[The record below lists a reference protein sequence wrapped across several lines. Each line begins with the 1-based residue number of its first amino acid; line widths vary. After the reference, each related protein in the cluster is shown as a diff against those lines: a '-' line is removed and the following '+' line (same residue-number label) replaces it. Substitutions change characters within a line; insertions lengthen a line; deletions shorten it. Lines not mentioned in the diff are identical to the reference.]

1 MKKVALISCFL
12 LGLNIS
18 SAATLI
24 IDNSSSGNVQIP
36 FIQTV
41 KLNNNYNVISSIS
54 FNGTV
59 GSNWISISSGNS
71 YSITDNLS
79 NNYQF
84 PFLNQYPF
92 IGQVNSTLPLP
103 VTTDNSYPSSERNIL
118 SLFRFA
124 MNDYLAYS
132 FSTHNVNTNI
142 YDENVVRT
150 FPYQGGGSTFDV
162 AYARFFSYYTIIFI

>member
-24 IDNSSSGNVQIP
+24 IDNSSSGDVQIP

-41 KLNNNYNVISSIS
+41 KLDNNYNVISDIS
-54 FNGTV
+54 FYGTV
-59 GSNWISISSGNS
+59 SSNWISVSSGNS
-71 YSITDNLS
+71 YSITDNIS
-79 NNYQF
+79 NNFQF

-103 VTTDNSYPSSERNIL
+103 VTTDNSYPSSERYIL

-132 FSTHNVNTNI
+132 FSTHNVNTYN
-142 YDENVVRT
+142 YDENVIRT

>member
-41 KLNNNYNVISSIS
+41 NLDNNYNVISDIS
-54 FNGTV
+54 FYGTV
-59 GSNWISISSGNS
+59 SSNWISVSSGNI

-79 NNYQF
+79 ENYQF

-103 VTTDNSYPSSERNIL
+103 VTTDNSYPSSERYIL

-132 FSTHNVNTNI
+132 FSTYNVNTNI
-142 YDENVVRT
+142 YDENVIRT

>member
-24 IDNSSSGNVQIP
+24 IDNSSNGDVKIP

-41 KLNNNYNVISSIS
+41 KLDYNYNVISDIS
-54 FNGTV
+54 FYGTV
-59 GSNWISISSGNS
+59 SSNWISISSGNA

-92 IGQVNSTLPLP
+92 IGQVNTTLPLP
-103 VTTDNSYPSSERNIL
+103 VTSDNSYPSPERYIL

-132 FSTHNVNTNI
+132 FSTHNVNTYN

-162 AYARFFSYYTIIFI
+162 VFARIFSYYTIIFI

>member
-1 MKKVALISCFL
+1 MKKTLFSLLLTISFTS
-12 LGLNIS
+12 IQ
-18 SAATLI
+18 ATTLI

-41 KLNNNYNVISSIS
+41 NLDSNNNVISSIS
-54 FNGTV
+54 FYGTV
-59 GSNWISISSGNS
+59 SNNWISISSGS
-71 YSITDNLS
+71 VYSITDNLS

-92 IGQVNSTLPLP
+92 IGQVSTTLPLP
-103 VTTDNSYPSSERNIL
+103 VTNDNLNPSSERYIL

-132 FSTHNVNTNI
+132 FSTHNVNTYN

-162 AYARFFSYYTIIFI
+162 NYARFFSYYTIIFI

>member
-1 MKKVALISCFL
+1 MKKTLFSLLLTISF
-12 LGLNIS
+12 S
-18 SAATLI
+18 SIQATTLI
-24 IDNSSSGNVQIP
+24 IDNSSSGNVKIP

-41 KLNNNYNVISSIS
+41 KLDYNYNVISDIS
-54 FNGTV
+54 FYGTV
-59 GSNWISISSGNS
+59 SNNWISISSGNS
-71 YSITDNLS
+71 YSITDNIS
-79 NNYQF
+79 NNFQF

-103 VTTDNSYPSSERNIL
+103 VTTDNSYPSSERYIL

>member
-1 MKKVALISCFL
+1 MKKTLFSLLLTISF
-12 LGLNIS
+12 S
-18 SAATLI
+18 SIQATTLI
-24 IDNSSSGNVQIP
+24 IDNSSNGNVKIP

-41 KLNNNYNVISSIS
+41 KLDYNYNVISDIS
-54 FNGTV
+54 FYGTV
-59 GSNWISISSGNS
+59 SNNWISISSGNS
-71 YSITDNLS
+71 YSITDNIS
-79 NNYQF
+79 NNFQF

-103 VTTDNSYPSSERNIL
+103 VTTDNSYPSSERYIL

>member
-41 KLNNNYNVISSIS
+41 NLDSNYNVISSIS
-54 FNGTV
+54 FYETV
-59 GSNWISISSGNS
+59 GSNWISVSSGNI

-79 NNYQF
+79 GNYQF

-103 VTTDNSYPSSERNIL
+103 VTTDNSYPSSERYIL

>member
-41 KLNNNYNVISSIS
+41 KLDYNYNVISDIS
-54 FNGTV
+54 FYGTV
-59 GSNWISISSGNS
+59 SNNWISISSGNS
-71 YSITDNLS
+71 YSITDNIS
-79 NNYQF
+79 NNFQF

-92 IGQVNSTLPLP
+92 IGQVNTPLPLP
-103 VTTDNSYPSSERNIL
+103 VTNDNLNPSSERYIL
-118 SLFRFA
+118 SLFRFG
-124 MNDYLAYS
+124 MNGHLAYS
-132 FSTHNVNTNI
+132 FSTYNVNTNI
-142 YDENVVRT
+142 YD
-150 FPYQGGGSTFDV
+150 
-162 AYARFFSYYTIIFI
+162 